1 MPLFNPLRI
10 TMDTMRAR
18 WLPLALVAA
27 VSLLPL
33 RAAIPEYK
41 LGDIAA
47 EDVITPVPLVVV
59 DPDATEALK
68 QKLAQDILFVVRY
81 SPQTTLAAEVRLRAA
96 VAETRTH
103 FLEQL
108 QEAFKGRT
116 PTEADLGSPEY
127 AAVVKKVG
135 ETAPRQFPFAVFGP
149 VWIRGQSDETLAAA
163 LIQPVRDVMAQ
174 PIVGSKTESPL
185 PTNQPV
191 RLLTVRSLED
201 APTPR
206 ELESAVQRVSAG
218 QILSLWRARRLVET
232 SFPANQDAMGRFAAS
247 YVQMNAVPDAELTE
261 VLRARR
267 MEGVTANE
275 TYAAAQTVVRQGQR
289 IDRKALAALAAMRE
303 RSLIGTLQSKLAQE
317 QTVASQLSRQTLW
330 IAAGF
335 AFVCVTLLL
344 ILWRLR
350 SRPGTALV
358 LTSGGVQALPG
369 NDALSL
375 PDGGSGSEAWRQRAL
390 VAEGKAARAQDA
402 IRSGVLGW
410 MKEKLYQTLFRH
422 RAELLSAQQRAQA
435 EMSELER
442 RLEHLHTP
450 LQERI
455 SAYEKRIAELEQ
467 ELAAKGEENRELI
480 GARIA
485 VTRQQLIVERERSRY
500 AEN

>member
-1 MPLFNPLRI
+1 
-10 TMDTMRAR
+10 MDTLRAR
-18 WLPLALVAA
+18 WLPWALVAA

-33 RAAIPEYK
+33 RASVPEYR
-41 LGDIAA
+41 LGDVVV
-47 EDVITPVPLVVV
+47 EDVVTPVPLVIV
-59 DPDATEALK
+59 DPDATDALK
-68 QKLAQDILFVVRY
+68 QKLAQEVLFVVRH
-81 SPQTTLAAEVRLRAA
+81 SPQTTVAAEVRLRAA
-96 VAETRTH
+96 VADTRAR

-108 QEAFKGRT
+108 QAALSGRA
-116 PTEADLGSPEY
+116 PAESDLGSPEQV
-127 AAVVKKVG
+127 AVVKKVA
-135 ETAPRQFPFAVFGP
+135 ETAPRQFPFANFVP
-149 VWIRGQSDETLAAA
+149 VWIRGQSDETLTAA

-174 PIVGSKTESPL
+174 PVVGSKTESPL

-191 RLLTVRSLED
+191 RLLAVRSLED

-206 ELESAVQRVSAG
+206 ELEGPVQRISAG

-232 SFPANQDAMGRFAAS
+232 SFPAAQDAMGRFAAS
-247 YVQMNAVPDAELTE
+247 FVQANAVPDAELTD

-275 TYAAAQTVVRQGQR
+275 TFAAAQVVVRKGQR
-289 IDRKALAALAAMRE
+289 VDRKALAALAALRE
-303 RSLIGTLQSKLAQE
+303 KSMIGALQSKLAQE
-317 QTVASQLSRQTLW
+317 QTVASQLSRQTVW
-330 IAAGF
+330 IAVGLG
-335 AFVCVTLLL
+335 VICVTLLL

-350 SRPGTALV
+350 SRPGGALV
-358 LTSGGVQALPG
+358 LTSGGLHQALPAG
-369 NDALSL
+369 DRMSL
-375 PDGGSGSEAWRQRAL
+375 TEAPGTDAWRQRAL
-390 VAEGKAARAQDA
+390 LAEGKAERAQDA

-485 VTRQQLIVERERSRY
+485 VTRQQLHVERERSRY
-500 AEN
+500 GEN